1 MAQGSCLVPT
11 ITRLPADFKTLNAAG
26 SLVISYGFIGKM
38 GQIKITLN
46 TKQKRMKTTLLTGAS
61 KGIGKVLAVALA
73 KAGHNLGLVAR
84 SEKELND
91 VKTEVEA
98 AGGKC
103 LIFVGNVSDEALA
116 NEAVSQLVAT
126 FGSIDFMIN
135 NAGYGIFG
143 PTESYT
149 AEVWSELYDT
159 NVKGTFLFS
168 KAVLPIMKAAGRG
181 HIINIASD
189 VAKRVFDGGALYC
202 SSKFAQDAFS
212 AALRKEVRK
221 DGIKVSV
228 VYSGLVDT
236 MFHTDPQGHDSH
248 TDWLKPEDMT
258 DSIMYI
264 MNQPAHVVIDE
275 LMIHPLSQ
283 DY

>member
-1 MAQGSCLVPT
+1 
-11 ITRLPADFKTLNAAG
+11 
-26 SLVISYGFIGKM
+26 
-38 GQIKITLN
+38 
-46 TKQKRMKTTLLTGAS
+46 MKTTLLTGAS
-61 KGIGKVLAVALA
+61 KGIGKVLAIELA

-84 SEKELND
+84 SQKELAE
-91 VKTEVEA
+91 VQAEVEA
-98 AGGKC
+98 TGAKC
-103 LIFVGNVSDEALA
+103 LIFVGNVADESLA
-116 NEAVSQLVAT
+116 QRAVNEMITA
-126 FGSIDFMIN
+126 FGGIDFMIN

-143 PTESYT
+143 STESYT
-149 AEVWSELYDT
+149 AEAWSDVYDV

-168 KAVLPIMKAAGRG
+168 KAVLPTMKTAKRG

-189 VAKRVFDGGALYC
+189 VAKRVFDGGSLYC

-236 MFHTDPQGHDSH
+236 MFHSDPQGHESH
-248 TDWLKPEDMT
+248 HDWLQAGDMAAT
-258 DSIMYI
+258 IMYV

>member
-1 MAQGSCLVPT
+1 MSFKNKT
-11 ITRLPADFKTLNAAG
+11 I
-26 SLVISYGFIGKM
+26 
-38 GQIKITLN
+38 
-46 TKQKRMKTTLLTGAS
+46 LLTGAS
-61 KGIGKVLAVALA
+61 KGIGKVLALQLA
-73 KAGHNLGLVAR
+73 GEHVNIGIVAR
-84 SEKELND
+84 SEAELNEI
-91 VKTEVEA
+91 KAEIEQK
-98 AGGKC
+98 GSKC
-103 LIFVGNVSDEALA
+103 LVFAGNVADENLA
-116 NEAVSQLVAT
+116 KTAVAGMIT
-126 FGSIDFMIN
+126 AFGSIDFLIN

-143 PTESYT
+143 STESIS
-149 AEVWSELYDT
+149 AEQWSDMYDV

-168 KAVLPIMKAAGRG
+168 KEVLAPMKAAQKG

-228 VYSGLVDT
+228 IYSGLVDT

-248 TDWLKPEDMT
+248 QDWLKAEDMANT
-258 DSIMYI
+258 IMYV
-264 MNQPAHVVIDE
+264 MNQPKHVVIDE

-283 DY
+283 EY